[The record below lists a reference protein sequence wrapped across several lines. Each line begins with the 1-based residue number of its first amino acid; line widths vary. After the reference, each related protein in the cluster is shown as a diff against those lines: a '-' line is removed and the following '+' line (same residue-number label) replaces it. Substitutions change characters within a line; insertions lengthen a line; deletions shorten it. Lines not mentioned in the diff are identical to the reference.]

1 MSAALVSCNRGG
13 VGNVNDRPADW
24 ELPQRTALEPQ
35 AAGRGLPLPPL
46 LPLVAVAGILFGLA
60 LGYGSAQKPGP
71 SAAYSPAL
79 ASSRLTSSPPPIEP
93 DASSFP
99 TLTSPT
105 ASPAEVPP
113 AGGLS
118 LAQALVALQNSGMTV
133 SPSAIISARVTRLG
147 QVEAYASVPVEW
159 VWEFVV
165 QGYFPSLGD
174 GIRFCDASP
183 IPRYVPAVSPE
194 LCPPS
199 DVTVP
204 AATTETIVLDY
215 FTGAFVVG
223 ISPAPGY

>member
-1 MSAALVSCNRGG
+1 
-13 VGNVNDRPADW
+13 
-24 ELPQRTALEPQ
+24 
-35 AAGRGLPLPPL
+35 
-46 LPLVAVAGILFGLA
+46 
-60 LGYGSAQKPGP
+60 
-71 SAAYSPAL
+71 
-79 ASSRLTSSPPPIEP
+79 
-93 DASSFP
+93 
-99 TLTSPT
+99 
-105 ASPAEVPP
+105 
-113 AGGLS
+113 
-118 LAQALVALQNSGMTV
+118 MTV

-159 VWEFVV
+159 VWVFVV

-183 IPRYVPAVSPE
+183 IPRYVPAMSPE
-194 LCPPS
+194 LCPPA